1 MTYVIHGATGAQGAP
16 VAAAL
21 VAAGKSV
28 TALTR
33 DAEAAVPGARVF
45 PADYADLARLT
56 EAYRGAQGVFVHLPM
71 GPEEDRRRFAANVV
85 AAVQE
90 TRPDRVVV
98 STSGDDSGLR
108 DPSGSALGALVAG
121 LAESGV
127 SCTVVAPKL
136 YMENLLLPPVLGTT
150 RETGVLRYPLRHDFP
165 VAWSSHLDVADVV
178 AALFEQT
185 GITGTVA
192 VGQDPAVTGPQLAE
206 AFAGRL
212 GRPVTYEAMEPTAF
226 GQAITPLFGEQAAAG
241 VAGFYD
247 FLGTLP
253 SLTVDADRSARKLLG
268 VSPRT
273 PAQWLAG
280 FDL

>member
-21 VAAGKSV
+21 AAAGKSV

-33 DAEAAVPGARVF
+33 NASAVVPGARVV
-45 PADYADLARLT
+45 ATDYSSLEQLT
-56 EAYRGAQGVFVHLPM
+56 AAYRGAQGVFVHLPM
-71 GPEEDRRRFAANVV
+71 ASEEDRRRHAANVV
-85 AAVQE
+85 AAVRE
-90 TRPDRVVV
+90 TRPGRVIV
-98 STSGDDSGLR
+98 STSGDDSGLQ
-108 DPSGSALGALVAG
+108 DPAGNALGALVAG
-121 LAESGV
+121 LEESGV
-127 SCTVVAPKL
+127 SYAVVAPRL

-150 RETGVLRYPLRHDFP
+150 RETGVLRYPLRPDFP

-192 VGQDPAVTGPQLAE
+192 IGQDPAVTGPQLAE

-212 GRPVTYEAMEPTAF
+212 GRPVAYEAMEPADFGTAI
-226 GQAITPLFGEQAAAG
+226 APLFGEQAATG
-241 VAGFYD
+241 VAGFYG

-253 SLTVDADRSARKLLG
+253 EFTVDADRSAQKLLG

-273 PAQWLAG
+273 PAQWLADIG
-280 FDL
+280 L